1 MTIKRTPFERTNREA
16 DPIRGDIWTGDG
28 ARPETA
34 IVICHGFKGFKDWG
48 FFPYASERLAERTGY
63 PVISFNF
70 SGSGIGPD
78 LENFTQLDKFE
89 RNTFSTELDDL
100 DVVLDAAEAESL
112 PGLGPRSSF
121 GLLGH
126 SRGGASVIITAAGDP
141 RIDSLVTWNAIARID
156 RWTDEQKEE
165 WRRNGRVEVL
175 NARTGQM
182 MPLGLALLEDAEK
195 NAYHLDILK
204 AVSTLRVPYL
214 IIHGATDES
223 VNISDG
229 EQLAAAAE
237 EETTRFERIEG
248 AGHTFGAVHP
258 FDGTTD
264 HLAQVVELTGDWF
277 TETLGGPEAGE

>member
-1 MTIKRTPFERTNREA
+1 
-16 DPIRGDIWTGDG
+16 
-28 ARPETA
+28 
-34 IVICHGFKGFKDWG
+34 
-48 FFPYASERLAERTGY
+48 
-63 PVISFNF
+63 
-70 SGSGIGPD
+70 
-78 LENFTQLDKFE
+78 
-89 RNTFSTELDDL
+89 LDDL
-100 DVVLDAAEAESL
+100 DVVLDAAEAGGL

-156 RWTDEQKEE
+156 RWTDEQKKE

-264 HLAQVVELTGDWF
+264 HLAQVVGLTGDWF
-277 TETLGGPEAGE
+277 TETLGGSEAGE